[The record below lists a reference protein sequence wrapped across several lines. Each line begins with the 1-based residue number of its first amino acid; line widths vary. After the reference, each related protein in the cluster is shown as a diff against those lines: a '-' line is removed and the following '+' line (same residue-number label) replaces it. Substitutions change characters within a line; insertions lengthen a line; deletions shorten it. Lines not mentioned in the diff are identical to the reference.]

1 MKGALLLAWRSNMA
15 SWGRNALLMIA
26 LGTAAGLPVAAGRAL
41 QDVQR
46 ALHARAQSTPLVAG
60 PPGSPLDLVLR
71 ATEFTGSTDAP
82 SSMPRSALPP
92 STADCAVMP
101 LVLGAAVRAVPVV
114 GAPLEYLEW
123 RGLQPALG
131 RNPAILGE
139 CVLGAN
145 AAAQLQ
151 ATVEDR
157 LATRPDQVYSM
168 AGSYPVRMR
177 VAGVLQ
183 RTNTADD
190 DVIFVSLETAWLIA
204 GIGHGHQELD
214 QATPVD
220 LLIRK
225 DPHNVTASAAVR
237 EYIEVKPENIDS
249 FHFHGDESEFPVN
262 AAIVVPSSA
271 KQGALLMG
279 RADAAPA
286 ALQVVR
292 PADVVDALFAK
303 VFRVRD
309 LLALVFV
316 VVFAAAALL
325 AATLAALVVR
335 VRAPQMALLQRVG
348 ASRGFVARM
357 LGAELALV
365 AGGAAVIAG
374 LLAALAPLLQ
384 PILRA
389 QLG

>member
-1 MKGALLLAWRSNMA
+1 MKGALLLAWRSTAA
-15 SWGRNALLMIA
+15 SWGRNVLLMIA
-26 LGTAAGLPVAAGRAL
+26 LGTTAGLPIAAGRAL

-46 ALHARAQSTPLVAG
+46 ALHARAESTPLVAG

-71 ATEFTGSTDAP
+71 ATEFTGSTEALP
-82 SSMPRSALPP
+82 SMPQSALPEATP
-92 STADCAVMP
+92 DSPVMP
-101 LVLGAAVRAVPVV
+101 LVLGAAVRTVPVV

-123 RGLQPALG
+123 RQLHAAQGRRPAM
-131 RNPAILGE
+131 LGE

-145 AAAQLQ
+145 AAKQLEEGVDGHL
-151 ATVEDR
+151 T
-157 LATRPDQVYSM
+157 TRPDQVYSM

-177 VAGVLQ
+177 VVGVLQ
-183 RTNTADD
+183 RANTADD

-214 QATPVD
+214 QDTPVD
-220 LLIRK
+220 LLIK
-225 DPHNVTASAAVR
+225 NEAHNVTASAAVR

-249 FHFHGDESEFPVN
+249 FHFHGDESTFPVN
-262 AAIVVPSSA
+262 AAIVIPASA
-271 KQGALLMG
+271 KQGALLLG
-279 RADAAPA
+279 RADAAA
-286 ALQVVR
+286 ATLQVVR

-309 LLALVFV
+309 LLALVFA
-316 VVFAAAALL
+316 VVFGAAVLL
-325 AATLAALVVR
+325 AATLAALVIR
-335 VRAPQMALLQRVG
+335 MRAPQMALLQRVG
-348 ASRGFVARM
+348 ASRGFVSRM
-357 LGAELALV
+357 LGVELAFV
-365 AGGAAVIAG
+365 AGGAAVVAG